1 MTKVAVTGGAG
12 FIGSHIVD
20 LLMERNYEVVVI
32 DDLSTGKRENV
43 NSDAKF
49 YEVDICDP
57 YLREILGKEGPD
69 CVIHQAAQINVR
81 RSISDPEFDARTNI
95 LGSLSLLESCRS
107 LCIDKVI
114 YASSGGAIYGEPQ
127 RLPVDEKHP
136 VMPMSPYGVS
146 KYAVENYLHI
156 YKENF
161 DVDYVSLR
169 YSNVYGPRQDPLG
182 EAGVVA
188 IFIDKF
194 LNNQKPTINGDG
206 KQTRDFVFVEDV
218 AEANLLAMEKDTPT
232 QAFNIGTGS
241 EVSVMEICDRLK
253 GLFGSVISP
262 LHGEPI
268 KGEVRRICLNSD
280 LAKKEL
286 GWSPKS
292 TLDDGLARTAEWFRS
307 GKK

>member
-1 MTKVAVTGGAG
+1 
-12 FIGSHIVD
+12 
-20 LLMERNYEVVVI
+20 
-32 DDLSTGKRENV
+32 
-43 NSDAKF
+43 
-49 YEVDICDP
+49 
-57 YLREILGKEGPD
+57 
-69 CVIHQAAQINVR
+69 
-81 RSISDPEFDARTNI
+81 
-95 LGSLSLLESCRS
+95 
-107 LCIDKVI
+107 
-114 YASSGGAIYGEPQ
+114 
-127 RLPVDEKHP
+127 
-136 VMPMSPYGVS
+136 MPMSPYGVS

-280 LAKKEL
+280 IAKKEL